1 MPQASEIEFF
11 LSTNKNVPY
20 HTQKTSCKLGGER
33 PICEIYLIFLGRCN
47 KKTPICYLSTEKL
60 FFSTQILQKMES
72 FTSLERK
79 ETKLF
84 KTMTFTPPPPTK
96 KEHCLTL
103 QFLNSLTL
111 NKCAYI

>member
-1 MPQASEIEFF
+1 MHFLLHNKFEATGFRDRVF

-33 PICEIYLIFLGRCN
+33 PICEIYLIFLDRCN

-60 FFSTQILQKMES
+60 FFPTQILQKMES

-79 ETKLF
+79 ETNLCRK
-84 KTMTFTPPPPTK
+84 MTFIPSPPPPK
-96 KEHCLTL
+96 KNNTALL
-103 QFLNSLTL
+103 YSF
-111 NKCAYI
+111 